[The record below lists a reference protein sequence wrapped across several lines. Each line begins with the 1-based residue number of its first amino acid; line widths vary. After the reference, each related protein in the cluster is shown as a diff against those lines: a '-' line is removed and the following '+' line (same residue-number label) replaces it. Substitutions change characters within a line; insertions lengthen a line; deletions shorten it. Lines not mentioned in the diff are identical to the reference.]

1 MENDDVQTV
10 VTHDDLQEL
19 KLKFQNDLVSLREQI
34 SILQA
39 RAAALESQLA
49 RIEPMV
55 EARASRTEALV
66 MSMQVELNKLTK
78 AIAVK
83 EKTETDQ
90 FGKIEGMLKV
100 ILERT
105 EGGSL

>member
-1 MENDDVQTV
+1 
-10 VTHDDLQEL
+10 
-19 KLKFQNDLVSLREQI
+19 
-34 SILQA
+34 
-39 RAAALESQLA
+39 
-49 RIEPMV
+49 MV

-78 AIAVK
+78 AISGK
-83 EKTETDQ
+83 EKVEADQ

>member
-1 MENDDVQTV
+1 MSDEEVQTV
-10 VTHDDLQEL
+10 VTHEDLHDL
-19 KLKFQNDLVSLREQI
+19 KQKFQSDLVALREQI

-105 EGGSL
+105 EGGAL